1 MIVLAAVLLV
11 LIAIVAIVVLS
22 SGGEPIALGLP
33 FGAEL
38 QTNLAVVFVT
48 ALVLGAVIV
57 VALGLLRIGLRRD
70 LRHRREVNELKRRA
84 GEKDDPELEEGQP
97 SDSAQAAETSRRRD
111 TDKHS

>member
-11 LIAIVAIVVLS
+11 LIVIVAIVVLS

-48 ALVLGAVIV
+48 ALVLGAVVV

-70 LRHRREVNELKRRA
+70 LRQRREINELKRRA
-84 GEKDDPELEEGQP
+84 GDPELTDE
-97 SDSAQAAETSRRRD
+97 QAAETSSAKTFESGPEERD
-111 TDKHS
+111 KNT

>member
-11 LIAIVAIVVLS
+11 LIAIIAIVVLS

-70 LRHRREVNELKRRA
+70 LKHRREVNELKRRA
-84 GEKDDPELEEGQP
+84 GEKDPELEDRRP
-97 SDSAQAAETSRRRD
+97 SDSAQTGDTSRRRD

>member
-1 MIVLAAVLLV
+1 MIVLAAVLVVLV
-11 LIAIVAIVVLS
+11 AIVAIVVLS
-22 SGGEPIALGLP
+22 SGGELIALGLP

-38 QTNLAVVFVT
+38 QTNLAVVFIT

-84 GEKDDPELEEGQP
+84 GEKDPELEEGQP
-97 SDSAQAAETSRRRD
+97 SDSAQAADASRRRD
-111 TDKHS
+111 SDKYT